1 MSKERTS
8 PGTRIAEGL
17 LHLQGRLPL
26 AYHRWWG
33 RRLAWLVGSVFRYRK
48 DVVMANLARCFP
60 DRKYDELQT
69 IGKRFYTHFTT
80 VLTEMIWF
88 GACRGPKG
96 RKRLH
101 ESHIVEL
108 TNPEELKRIYET
120 YPQIMILQAH
130 TGNWELFG
138 GLNQYAYG
146 TSLDIDPSALAVT
159 YHRMSSPLWESVM
172 AENRAAPVL
181 DQGFHGYVAS
191 DNILRFVL
199 ENKEK
204 KFLYNFIADQY
215 PYSGTGS
222 EIDFMH
228 QKTRVTT
235 AAAKLAVKLDM
246 AVVYLRYQCREEG
259 GYSITFVPIT
269 EHAGGQDA
277 LEITKQYYQLL
288 EEDLEQQPWNY
299 LWTHKRWK

>member
-1 MSKERTS
+1 
-8 PGTRIAEGL
+8 
-17 LHLQGRLPL
+17 
-26 AYHRWWG
+26 
-33 RRLAWLVGSVFRYRK
+33 
-48 DVVMANLARCFP
+48 VVMVNLSRCFP
-60 DRKYDELQT
+60 EKKYDELKA
-69 IGKRFYTHFTT
+69 ICKRFYIHFAT
-80 VLTEMIWF
+80 VLTESIWF
-88 GACRGPKG
+88 GACRGPRG
-96 RKRLH
+96 RERLH
-101 ESHIVEL
+101 RAHLVEIVHQKEFL
-108 TNPEELKRIYET
+108 DLYKRC
-120 YPQIMILQAH
+120 PQIMVLQAH
-130 TGNWELFG
+130 SGNWEIFG
-138 GLNQYAYG
+138 GIGQYGYDG
-146 TSLDIDPSALAVT
+146 PMEVDVSAMAVT
-159 YHRMSSPLWESVM
+159 YHRLSSPLWESVM
-172 AENRAAPVL
+172 AHNRPAPVL

-277 LEITKQYYQLL
+277 LEITKQYYKLL